1 MGCPGAVCILMLIL
15 LPQEGLLQMRSRTH
29 SQVISL
35 SLIFILT
42 GQIKTQANDRA
53 LEVKGGTGG
62 LREEEEVEGRW
73 SRTRWPA
80 EASGNKGSHSW
91 GIN

>member
-29 SQVISL
+29 TQVISL

-73 SRTRWPA
+73 SRTTWP
-80 EASGNKGSHSW
+80 EGTASDKGSHSW
-91 GIN
+91 GIK

>member
-29 SQVISL
+29 TQVISQI
-35 SLIFILT
+35 SILT
-42 GQIKTQANDRA
+42 GQIKTQANDWA

-62 LREEEEVEGRW
+62 LREEVTGRERGEEE
-73 SRTRWPA
+73 
-80 EASGNKGSHSW
+80 EAAIDQNCMARRNSK
-91 GIN
+91 

>member
-29 SQVISL
+29 TQVISQI
-35 SLIFILT
+35 SILT
-42 GQIKTQANDRA
+42 GQIKTQANDWA

-62 LREEEEVEGRW
+62 LREEKEVEGSW